1 MVSFVLLRII
11 QDGLY
16 TISDV
21 INSHFNGKKRV
32 LVIAGLEE
40 YYFLNLARI
49 VIERLKKVYPDRFI
63 SPVSDIGAL
72 YTKLIQGFYPFPK
85 MSKSIPESSINVD
98 DSETVLKRK
107 IINCG
112 EHNEKIVLLSDWSAE
127 RIAEARSM
135 FKQRK
140 KSPRN
145 WRRIKEE
152 YYEFFLQ
159 LSRKWRKIA
168 KE

>member
-72 YTKLIQGFYPFPK
+72 YTKLIQGFYPFLK

-107 IINCG
+107 IFNAGNIMKKLSCFLIGLQKELQKQEVCLNREKRVRGIGG
-112 EHNEKIVLLSDWSAE
+112 ELK
-127 RIAEARSM
+127 RSIM
-135 FKQRK
+135 N
-140 KSPRN
+140 SSCN
-145 WRRIKEE
+145 
-152 YYEFFLQ
+152 YLVNG
-159 LSRKWRKIA
+159 A
-168 KE
+168 K